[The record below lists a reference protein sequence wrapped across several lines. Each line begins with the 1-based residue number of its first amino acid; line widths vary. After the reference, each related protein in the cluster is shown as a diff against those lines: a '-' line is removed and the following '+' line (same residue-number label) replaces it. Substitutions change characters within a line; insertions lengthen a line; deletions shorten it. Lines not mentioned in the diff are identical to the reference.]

1 VAVTNELQAIPD
13 AVRISELTRSYAGRP
28 TSLVAL
34 DSITL
39 TIAAGESVAVV
50 GPSGSG
56 KTTLLN
62 LLSGLDRPTSGYIEI
77 LGHKLNRMSEGA
89 LTTFRSRNV
98 GLVFQESY
106 LLAGLTALENVMVGR
121 LPKMP
126 RRRLEAEARACLE
139 AVGLGSRSSASPS
152 QLSGGERQRVG
163 IARALV
169 GRPSLVVADEP
180 TGNLDEHNTSNL
192 LALLQAARVTYEYTL
207 VLATH
212 NIRVAESMGRV
223 IELREGRLA
232 SLSVVS

>member
-1 VAVTNELQAIPD
+1 MQALANAVWTC
-13 AVRISELTRSYAGRP
+13 ELTRAYAGRP
-28 TSLVAL
+28 TRVVAL

-62 LLSGLDRPTSGYIEI
+62 LLSGLDRPTSGDIEV
-77 LGHKLNRMSEGA
+77 LGYKLNAMSEGA

-98 GLVFQESY
+98 GFVFQESY

-121 LPKMP
+121 LPTMP
-126 RRRLEAEARACLE
+126 RRQLEGEARACLE
-139 AVGLGSRSSASPS
+139 AVGLGSKRSAAPS
-152 QLSGGERQRVG
+152 ELSGGERQRVG

-212 NIRVAESMGRV
+212 NRWVAESMGRV

-232 SLSVVS
+232 SLSEVS